1 LVVLAVLFAA
11 LPEVVFGTALDDYV
25 KKPDASYKYSLVNTI
40 EGKGYTAYVIDMT
53 SQSWRSKEEVD
64 RTLWKHWLTIIK
76 PDKVTSDTGLLWING
91 GSNDNDAPKNA
102 DMMMV
107 QMALGSGTVVAD
119 LRMVPNQ
126 PLNFPDGG
134 RPRYEDAIIAYT
146 FDKCIVTGDQTW
158 ALLLPMVKSAVRAM
172 DTVQKHVAT
181 ASNGIVGVKK
191 FVVSGASKRGWTTWL
206 TAAVDKR
213 VAAIAPAV
221 IDVLNMKESMRHHFS
236 AYGFYAPAIRDYEEM
251 KIFNRLGTA
260 GGEAMRK
267 LVDPYEYRS
276 RYKMP
281 KFLISSTGDQF
292 FLPDSAQFYYDD
304 LPGRKY
310 LRYIPN
316 TDHGLDF
323 SAAASLLLFYQS
335 ILKDTELPKF
345 TWKVRGDKIRVKPTS
360 GKLKEVNLWQASNE
374 KARDFRTDTIGRVW
388 KRTPLKVSENGVGF
402 DARVDEPKKG
412 WTAFFV
418 EMVYDSGGPVPY
430 KFTTQV
436 HVVPQRLPFAEK
448 ISGDKIS
455 ISVVY
460 RGASVADVEEKVIN
474 RIEKALA
481 TVGGIKRVTSKA
493 SDGAGR
499 TIIEVSKRADATK
512 VLKDVKAKI
521 KSTIT
526 FYKNSEKPAINISI
540 VRDEEKKKE
549 RGSAKKAKKVG
560 AKGSVKKRKAEKVL
574 YAELTPQE
582 FRERVAAVPIAYLPL
597 GTLEWH
603 GEHLPIGSDGLQ
615 SYHFFIELARE
626 AGGIVLPMLF
636 LGPDRIQKVDGKELY
651 GMDLCRGMSE
661 KQKYPDQQL
670 AGSAYWVPEE
680 TFRTIIEAT
689 LKQLKRAGFKIVVGH
704 GHGPSTGF
712 FNKHR
717 AQWKEKFGLETFT
730 CWGSEYDRQGL
741 GIMVDHA
748 AMNETSLVMALRPE
762 LVQMYRLPK
771 VEAGWPVGV
780 GGRDPRVHAS
790 AKVGQKAIKL
800 QKERMAKILLKALET
815 VQDD

>member
-1 LVVLAVLFAA
+1 LLCAVIWGRILALLKLRKGYAMKSLYRKSICKLVLPVVLFSA
-11 LPEVVFGTALDDYV
+11 LPGLVFGTALDDYV
-25 KKPDASYKYSLVNTI
+25 KKPDASYTYSVANTI
-40 EGKGYTAYVIDMT
+40 EGKGYTAYVLDMT
-53 SQSWRSKEEVD
+53 SQTWRSEKEVD
-64 RTLWKHWLTIIK
+64 RTLWKHWVTIIK
-76 PDKVTSDTGLLWING
+76 PDKVKGETGLLWITG
-91 GSNDNDAPKNA
+91 GSNDSEAPKSA
-102 DMMMV
+102 DMMLV
-107 QMALGSGTVVAD
+107 NIALVTGTVVTD

-146 FDKCIVTGDQTW
+146 FDKCIVTGDQSW

-172 DTVQKHVAT
+172 DTVQKHVVKE
-181 ASNGIVGVKK
+181 SNGVVGVKK

-213 VAAIAPAV
+213 VTAIAPAV
-221 IDVLNMKESMRHHFS
+221 IDVLNMKDSMEHHFS
-236 AYGFYAPAIRDYEEM
+236 AYGFYAPAIHDYQEM
-251 KIFNRLGTA
+251 KIFDRLLTSE
-260 GGEAMRK
+260 GEAMRK
-267 LVDPYEYRS
+267 LVDPYEYRK
-276 RYKMP
+276 RYTMP
-281 KFLISSTGDQF
+281 KFLVNSTGDQF

-304 LPGRKY
+304 LPGKKY

-345 TWKVRGDKIRVKPTS
+345 TWKVKGDKIKVQPVS

-388 KRTPLKVSENGVGF
+388 KGSPVEVSDDAVKF
-402 DARVDEPKKG
+402 DVRVDEPKEG

-418 EMVYDSGGPVPY
+418 EMVYDSGTAVDY

-436 HVVPQRLPFAEK
+436 HVVPERLPFADKFESRSGEK
-448 ISGDKIS
+448 EVKTKEG
-455 ISVVY
+455 
-460 RGASVADVEEKVIN
+460 
-474 RIEKALA
+474 EKAVK
-481 TVGGIKRVTSKA
+481 TKKA
-493 SDGAGR
+493 GVKGA
-499 TIIEVSKRADATK
+499 V
-512 VLKDVKAKI
+512 
-521 KSTIT
+521 
-526 FYKNSEKPAINISI
+526 
-540 VRDEEKKKE
+540 KKK
-549 RGSAKKAKKVG
+549 V
-560 AKGSVKKRKAEKVL
+560 KAEKVL

-582 FRERVAAVPIAYLPL
+582 FRERIAAAPIAYLPL

-615 SYHFFIELARE
+615 SYGFFIELARE

-636 LGPDRIQKVDGKELY
+636 LGPDRKEEVDGKELY

-661 KQKYPDQQL
+661 DKRYPDQQL

-680 TFRTIIEAT
+680 TFRAIIEAT

-712 FNKHR
+712 FNKHKKE
-717 AQWKEKFGLETFT
+717 WKEKFGLETFT
-730 CWGSEYDRQGL
+730 CWGSEYDGQGL

-771 VEAGWPVGV
+771 VEASWPVGV

-790 AKVGQKAIKL
+790 AEVGRKAITL
-800 QKERMAKILLKALET
+800 QKERMAKILRKELQRLDGQT
-815 VQDD
+815 VGR